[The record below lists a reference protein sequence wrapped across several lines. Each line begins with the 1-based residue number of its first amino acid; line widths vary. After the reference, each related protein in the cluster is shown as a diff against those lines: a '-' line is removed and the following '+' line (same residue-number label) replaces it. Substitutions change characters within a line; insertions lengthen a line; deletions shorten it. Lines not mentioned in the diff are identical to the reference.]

1 MKQTRLRRLP
11 VGVALLGL
19 SLLGACGDD
28 DAGGEPV
35 HIELGVDRSVAA
47 CETVRIAAAIDGR
60 PRHTEWLLDGAPLVA
75 LNEVD
80 AGTVEWTAP
89 AELEPSTLVLTL
101 AAEAEDGTILE
112 DSMRIEVAAAATDAD
127 LAAGM
132 VRGCAPFSH
141 GVASGDP
148 SADSVILWT
157 RLDEAQA
164 TLDPTVRWQI
174 ARDALFRDVVAGG
187 SATAV
192 VEQDYTVQVEA
203 TGLQAGQTYFFRF
216 EHGDVPRMAMGRTR
230 TAPGA
235 GATRARLA
243 VASCSSIYSGYFS
256 AYRRIAERNDL
267 DLMLHLGDYIYDFV
281 DDNERVRVPSV
292 SREDPRNLRD
302 WRAIHSYYLSD
313 PNLRAARAMHPWV
326 VLWDNHDVEASA
338 APTYNGS
345 IQAFREWVPMR
356 RPEAGR
362 EAIVYR
368 RVAYGDLFELILLDA
383 LLFRN
388 RESVPGTDAPSMLGS
403 EQFAWFE
410 QMLDNSTASWRLVG
424 NQKLFGQA
432 RVNPDFVNAYD
443 GERRDFFD
451 LGAWDGF
458 PEDRARVLSALAER
472 DLVDNLFLSGD
483 SHISVL
489 LDLVDDFDAPTRKLG
504 GEMLATSVS
513 RGNIDEALG
522 ALAQQRLIDF
532 LVNDT
537 KRRNAHQVYLE
548 VTKHGYGVLDVTH
561 ERIEASFWYSP
572 LLAPATN
579 EEAGPVVTLPR
590 GAGAWTR
597 P

>member
-1 MKQTRLRRLP
+1 MKHLRLRRRP
-11 VGVALLGL
+11 VGVILLGL
-19 SLLGACGDD
+19 SLLLGCGDD
-28 DAGGEPV
+28 DGGGGPV
-35 HIELGVDRSVAA
+35 LVELGSDLSVAA
-47 CETVRIAAAIDGR
+47 CETVRVAASIDGR
-60 PRHTEWLLDGAPLVA
+60 PRQIEWRLDGAPLVA
-75 LNEVD
+75 LHEV
-80 AGTVEWTAP
+80 AEGIVEWTAP
-89 AELEPSTLVLTL
+89 AEIEPSTLVLTL
-101 AAEAEDGTILE
+101 VAEQDDGTILE
-112 DSMRIEVAAAATDAD
+112 DSLRIDVAAASTDTD
-127 LAAGM
+127 LAEGM

-148 SADSVILWT
+148 SADSVLLWT

-164 TLDPTVRWQI
+164 TSDPEVRWQV
-174 ARDALFRDVVAGG
+174 ARDALFRDLVASGT
-187 SATAV
+187 ATAV
-192 VEQDYTVQVEA
+192 AERDYTVHVEA
-203 TGLQAGQTYFFRF
+203 NGLAAGQTYFYRF
-216 EHGDVPRMAMGRTR
+216 EHGDEPRLAMGRTR
-230 TAPGA
+230 TAPA
-235 GATRARLA
+235 TGATHARLA

-256 AYRRIAERNDL
+256 AYRRIAERDDL

-281 DDNERVRVPSV
+281 DENERVRVPSV
-292 SREDPRNLRD
+292 SREDPRNLSD
-302 WRAIHSYYLSD
+302 WRAIHSYYLAD

-338 APTYNGS
+338 VPTYNGS

-356 RPEAGR
+356 RPEVGQ
-362 EAIVYR
+362 EAIAYR
-368 RVAYGDLFELILLDA
+368 RIAYGDLFDLILLDA

-388 RESVPGTDAPSMLGS
+388 RETVPGTDAPSVLGN

-410 QMLDNSTASWRLVG
+410 DVLDDSTATWRLVG

-458 PEDRARVLSALAER
+458 RDDRSRVLSALAER

-489 LDLVDDFDAPTRKLG
+489 LNLVDDFDAPTRKLG
-504 GEMLATSVS
+504 GEMLATSIS

-522 ALAQQRLIDF
+522 ELAQQRLIDF

-572 LLAPATN
+572 LLTPSIT
-579 EEAGPVVTLPR
+579 EEAGPVATLPR
-590 GAGAWTR
+590 GNGEWQR
-597 P
+597 